1 MICLALGLGILGF
14 VAVRRARHFHHCYAY
29 GGHHGG
35 FGPPWSQWHGG
46 HHGYSYG
53 RRGLYMALARLDCSP
68 AQERAIIHEID
79 HLRSKLRDTRYGLK
93 DSRGD
98 LAAALRG
105 PVLDDAALGA
115 VLGRVDAATGE
126 PRPALTDLAGRGDV
140 AVNERAVDVHI
151 SRLRKKLGDEA
162 AQRIRTVRGIGYT
175 LARSADER
183 TRIAIAM
190 SCSTATRSAS

>member
-53 RRGLYMALARLDCSP
+53 RRGLYMALSRLDCSP

-105 PVLDDAALGA
+105 
-115 VLGRVDAATGE
+115 RVDAATGE
-126 PRPALTDLAGRGDV
+126 ARTAILDAIRNTHAVLDDKQREQLATLIDEGWWRRGGGSPYRV
-140 AVNERAVDVHI
+140 
-151 SRLRKKLGDEA
+151 
-162 AQRIRTVRGIGYT
+162 
-175 LARSADER
+175 
-183 TRIAIAM
+183 
-190 SCSTATRSAS
+190 

>member
-14 VAVRRARHFHHCYAY
+14 VAVRRARHYHHCYAY
-29 GGHHGG
+29 GGHHG
-35 FGPPWSQWHGG
+35 FGPPWSQWHGGG

-53 RRGLYMALARLDCSP
+53 RRGLYMALSRLDCSP

-79 HLRSKLRDTRYGLK
+79 HLKSKLRDTRYGLK
-93 DSRGD
+93 DTRGD

-126 PRPALTDLAGRGDV
+126 ARTAILDAIRNIHAVLDDKQREQLATLIDEGWWRRGGGSPYRV
-140 AVNERAVDVHI
+140 
-151 SRLRKKLGDEA
+151 
-162 AQRIRTVRGIGYT
+162 
-175 LARSADER
+175 
-183 TRIAIAM
+183 
-190 SCSTATRSAS
+190 